1 VSLDSVG
8 IVVDVEPLD
17 PAGRN
22 VSDVA
27 PAICVL
33 DVDAGRIRLLGAAF
47 GAFGLAVLAQSVD
60 AAGKGKARR
69 WCAAF
74 VGDVAPGA
82 ALDFALD
89 RLEVDGLPMP
99 VIIAADSPALTH
111 LIDAGRYCLTVEFPL
126 RYAQIEEIVASLDG
140 DFVPLASDRLI
151 GDSAAMNRVR
161 QMIRQ
166 VAPHD
171 TTVLLR
177 GESGTGKEMAAR
189 TIHESSNRRNG
200 PFVAINCGAIP
211 AELLESELFGHEKG
225 AFTGAIATRKG
236 RFELAEGGT
245 LFLDEIGDMS
255 LPMQVKLLRVLQER
269 VYEKVGSNVTQ
280 KCDVRIIA
288 ATHRD
293 LEQAIGAGGTFRED
307 LYYRLNV
314 FPIELPSLRER
325 AEDLPLLVFD
335 LGVRLAR
342 RGLQAPVLS
351 DDAMAALG
359 EHAWPGNV
367 RELANLVEL
376 LAVLHQNGTVRAA
389 DLPGRYRAASRAGVE
404 TVSML
409 ASSLIPSAAHATPA
423 LAPPMRAVEP
433 APQLFDTT
441 PMLDE
446 DGVDLRDHLAAIE
459 ISLIRQAMEL
469 AGGVVAQAAKLL
481 RLQRTTLVEK
491 LRKYDLAAVGVP
503 SSES

>member
-1 VSLDSVG
+1 MTLDSVG
-8 IVVDVEPLD
+8 IVVDAAHPD
-17 PAGRN
+17 AGRN
-22 VSDVA
+22 AVADIA
-27 PAICVL
+27 PAVCVL
-33 DVDAGRIRLLGAAF
+33 DVDAARIRLLGTAL
-47 GAFGLAVLAQSVD
+47 GAFGLATLAQSVD
-60 AAGKGKARR
+60 AAGTGAPRR

-74 VGDVAPGA
+74 VGAIVPGP
-82 ALDFALD
+82 ALDAALD
-89 RLEVDGLPMP
+89 RLEIDGLPVP

-126 RYAQIEEIVASLDG
+126 RYAQIEEIIASLDG
-140 DFVPLASDRLI
+140 DFLPVANDRLI
-151 GDSAAMNRVR
+151 GDSPAMDRIR
-161 QMIRQ
+161 HLIRQ

-189 TIHESSNRRNG
+189 SIHEASNRRRG

-211 AELLESELFGHEKG
+211 SELLESELFGHEKG

-269 VYEKVGSNVTQ
+269 VYERVGSNVTQ
-280 KCDVRIIA
+280 RCDVRIIA
-288 ATHRD
+288 ATHRN
-293 LEQAIGAGGTFRED
+293 LEQAIGPGGTFRED

-325 AEDLPLLVFD
+325 ADDLPLLIFD
-335 LGVRLAR
+335 LGARLAR

-351 DDAMAALG
+351 DDALLALG
-359 EHAWPGNV
+359 RHAWPGNV

-376 LAVLHQNGTVRAA
+376 LAVLHQNGTVHAC
-389 DLPGRYRAASRAGVE
+389 DLPGRYRVADATIEPISLAAS
-404 TVSML
+404 
-409 ASSLIPSAAHATPA
+409 LIDATLPV
-423 LAPPMRAVEP
+423 LPVVIRPVEP
-433 APQLFDTT
+433 PPLA
-441 PMLDE
+441 E
-446 DGVDLRDHLAAIE
+446 DGIDLRDHLATIE

-491 LRKYDLAAVGVP
+491 LRKYDLSDVGVP
-503 SSES
+503 SSVS